1 MRNIANAH
9 RNRET
14 WPVVLFSRVLLV
26 TAVLVN
32 SVCAAAQTLNENHVS
47 FSRQDDTVPTLV
59 IGFVGGLVHR
69 DDIRRYRLPGVCRQD
84 MATACKAQIFE
95 NRRRTQAKKV
105 IVRWWNSLN
114 FSSGAGEQTRQPKI
128 ILFGHNW
135 GASAVV
141 YLARELDRE
150 SVPVALT
157 VQVDSVRK
165 HGEDDSVIPAN
176 VAEAV
181 NFYQS
186 TGLIHGCSEILAVD
200 PPRTRIL
207 GNFHFKYQ
215 VEPVA
220 RRTYAWHDRLFFKG
234 HTSIECDPH
243 LWSEVE
249 ALIESR
255 LTPTRPAQ
263 AEVAAQ
269 LPRHSSCQDP
279 MRSEPALARSG
290 RDALFVNPPPKIQ

>member
-1 MRNIANAH
+1 
-9 RNRET
+9 
-14 WPVVLFSRVLLV
+14 VKV
-26 TAVLVN
+26 
-32 SVCAAAQTLNENHVS
+32 
-47 FSRQDDTVPTLV
+47 
-59 IGFVGGLVHR
+59 
-69 DDIRRYRLPGVCRQD
+69 
-84 MATACKAQIFE
+84 QIFE

-105 IVRWWNSLN
+105 IVRWLN
-114 FSSGAGEQTRQPKI
+114 GLDYRSGAGEQTRQPKI
-128 ILFGHNW
+128 VLFGHSW

-165 HGEDDSVIPAN
+165 HGDDDSVIPAN

-186 TGLIHGCSEILAVD
+186 TGLIHGCSEILAID
-200 PPRTRIL
+200 PSRTKIL

-215 VEPVA
+215 VEPA
-220 RRTYAWHDRLFFKG
+220 ACRTYPWYDRLFFKG
-234 HTSIECDPH
+234 HTSIECDPR
-243 LWSEVE
+243 LWDEVE

-255 LTPTRPAQ
+255 TASTGPAL

-269 LPRHSSCQDP
+269 LPRHSSRQNP
-279 MRSEPALARSG
+279 MPSNAALARAG
-290 RDALFVNPPPKIQ
+290 RDTLLVNPSPKIQ